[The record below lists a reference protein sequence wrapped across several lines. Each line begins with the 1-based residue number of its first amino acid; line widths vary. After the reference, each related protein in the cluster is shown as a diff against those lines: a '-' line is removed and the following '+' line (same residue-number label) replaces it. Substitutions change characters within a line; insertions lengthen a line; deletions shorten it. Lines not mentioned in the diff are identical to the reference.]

1 MGVLYTARVED
12 GKGEGDA
19 KKEICPLHPLS
30 MMVIAMDSQVI
41 NFVRW
46 IKPIRIRPMTSQAS
60 KNRLIVK
67 ISLSLVSR

>member
-1 MGVLYTARVED
+1 M
-12 GKGEGDA
+12 
-19 KKEICPLHPLS
+19 I
-30 MMVIAMDSQVI
+30 VIAMDSQVI